1 VELVNTELK
10 NYKEYEELIDVD
22 TRLQLEYFAEKLQG
36 KRIAM
41 VNATAFGGG
50 VAEIL
55 HSLVPLFRSLGI
67 DIDWWKMEGSDEFF
81 IVTKTMHNCLQGQSV
96 ELTDKEKEIYLEY
109 NRRNALKIK
118 EWDYD
123 FIVIHDP
130 QPAAMIRM
138 RDQVGKGKW
147 IWRCHIDTSTPDPE
161 CWDFIYQFIQ
171 DYDACIF
178 TMNEYVR
185 ENESLPH
192 LTFFT
197 PTIDPLGIKNIP
209 LELDEA
215 KEILGR
221 FGVDNN
227 RPLLTQISRFDPW
240 KDPLGVID
248 VYRIVTKEFPSV
260 QLALVGSMATDD
272 PEGWDYLYKTLRKA
286 GEDYDIKVV
295 TNFNGVT
302 SLEVNAFQTC
312 SSVIIQKSIREGFG
326 LTVSEGLWKG
336 IPVVGGNVGGIRV
349 QIDDGINGYLV
360 DTVEECAERVLTLL
374 RNTAMA
380 EEMGLAGR
388 EKVRQNFLIT
398 TNMLNYL
405 KLFYELSSK
414 TDNDLGMT
422 TAYPVF

>member
-1 VELVNTELK
+1 
-10 NYKEYEELIDVD
+10 
-22 TRLQLEYFAEKLQG
+22 
-36 KRIAM
+36 
-41 VNATAFGGG
+41 
-50 VAEIL
+50 
-55 HSLVPLFRSLGI
+55 
-67 DIDWWKMEGSDEFF
+67 W
-81 IVTKTMHNCLQGQSV
+81 
-96 ELTDKEKEIYLEY
+96 
-109 NRRNALKIK
+109 
-118 EWDYD
+118 
-123 FIVIHDP
+123 
-130 QPAAMIRM
+130 
-138 RDQVGKGKW
+138 
-147 IWRCHIDTSTPDPE
+147 
-161 CWDFIYQFIQ
+161 
-171 DYDACIF
+171 
-178 TMNEYVR
+178 
-185 ENESLPH
+185 LPH

-215 KEILGR
+215 KEIIGR

-227 RPLLTQISRFDPW
+227 RPLLSQISRFDPW
-240 KDPLGVID
+240 KDPTGVID

-272 PEGWDYLYKTLRKA
+272 PEGWDYLYNTLRKA

-336 IPVVGGNVGGIRV
+336 IPVVGGNVGGIRA
-349 QIDDGINGYLV
+349 QIDDNSNGYLV

-374 RNTAMA
+374 RNPAMA
-380 EEMGLAGR
+380 EEMGLVGR

-405 KLFYELSSK
+405 KLFDELSS
-414 TDNDLGMT
+414 ND
-422 TAYPVF
+422 